1 MSEDNNNNNNKIHL
15 PIKIFNC
22 QEVKKRIHEIL
33 HDNLHDKQ
41 YDLNQCNFL
50 AKNLSNII
58 KNSLKTFGYER
69 YKFIIQIIIC
79 QQHNENLQMIS
90 RSYWDSETD
99 KFAQSIY
106 INQFL
111 ICVATAFAVFYY

>member
-1 MSEDNNNNNNKIHL
+1 MSEDKNKIQL
-15 PIKIFNC
+15 SRKIFNC
-22 QEVKKRIHEIL
+22 QEIKKCMHEIL
-33 HDNLHDKQ
+33 HENLHDKQ
-41 YDLNQCNFL
+41 YDLNQCNSL
-50 AKNLSNII
+50 AKHLSNII
-58 KNSLKTFGYER
+58 KNSLKILGYER
-69 YKFIIQIIIC
+69 YKFIIQIFIC
-79 QQHNENLQMIS
+79 QENNESLQMTC

>member
-1 MSEDNNNNNNKIHL
+1 MSEDNQRIHL
-15 PIKIFNC
+15 PVKMFNC
-22 QEVKKRIHEIL
+22 QEVKKRMHEIL
-33 HDNLHDKQ
+33 HENLHDQQ

-50 AKNLSNII
+50 AKNLANNI
-58 KNSLKTFGYER
+58 KDSLKTLGYER

-79 QQHNENLQMIS
+79 QEFNESLQMAC
-90 RSYWDSETD
+90 RSFWDSETD

>member
-1 MSEDNNNNNNKIHL
+1 MSDKIHF
-15 PIKIFNC
+15 PKKIFNS
-22 QEVKKRIHEIL
+22 QEIKKSIHEIL
-33 HDNLHDKQ
+33 HENLHDKQ
-41 YDLNQCNFL
+41 YDFNQCNLL

-58 KNSLKTFGYER
+58 KDSLKTFGYER
-69 YKFIIQIIIC
+69 YKFIIQIFIYQQNNESLKMIC
-79 QQHNENLQMIS
+79 

-111 ICVATAFAVFYY
+111 ICIATAFAVFYY

>member
-1 MSEDNNNNNNKIHL
+1 MSEINL
-15 PIKIFNC
+15 PVKPFNC
-22 QEVKKRIHEIL
+22 QEVKKRMHEIL
-33 HDNLHDKQ
+33 HENLHNQQ
-41 YDLNQCNFL
+41 YDLNQCNSL
-50 AKNLSNII
+50 TKNLSNII
-58 KNSLKTFGYER
+58 KDSLKTFGYER

-79 QQHNENLQMIS
+79 QEFNETLQMTC
-90 RSYWDSETD
+90 RSYWDEQTD